1 MFFDVLFVPLHKKNN
16 ILIQDIMR
24 MNKGKG
30 MSETPIQVDWTDI
43 KFNGGFY
50 KGFKITV
57 YDYKKNNDV
66 TVFVST
72 QSLEKQL
79 QKYYFATETPAIKNI
94 IARAKELYD
103 KYSVFLPDTSF
114 NRKTDPKTLK
124 KLVEDNLY
132 PSY

>member
-1 MFFDVLFVPLHKKNN
+1 
-16 ILIQDIMR
+16 MR
-24 MNKGKG
+24 INRIERTM
-30 MSETPIQVDWTDI
+30 ETPIQVEWKDI

-57 YDYKKNNDV
+57 YDYKKNKDV

-72 QSLEKQL
+72 QSLEKLL

-94 IARAKELYD
+94 IAMAKELYD
-103 KYSVFLPDTSF
+103 KYSVFIPDSSF
-114 NRKTDPKTLK
+114 NRKTNPKTLK

-132 PSY
+132 PLY

>member
-1 MFFDVLFVPLHKKNN
+1 
-16 ILIQDIMR
+16 MR
-24 MNKGKG
+24 MNKIKG
-30 MSETPIQVDWTDI
+30 VIETPIQVDWTDI

-57 YDYKKNNDV
+57 YDYKKNKDV

-94 IARAKELYD
+94 IAMAKELYD
-103 KYSVFLPDTSF
+103 KYSVFLPDSSF
-114 NRKTDPKTLK
+114 NRKT
-124 KLVEDNLY
+124 
-132 PSY
+132 